1 MMVACV
7 DGKKNG
13 ACRGVFYSGQSGSF
27 AMSEA
32 DVEMIS
38 LGERPL
44 HWCSSGAVVVGAIT
58 ASPFRKAGAK
68 RNQDVGT

>member
-44 HWCSSGAVVVGAIT
+44 H
-58 ASPFRKAGAK
+58 
-68 RNQDVGT
+68 